1 MKYQSFIGLEVHIH
15 LLTKTKAFCGCRAA
29 FGDEPNSNV
38 CPVCMGYPGVLPAL
52 NGEAMRM
59 AALVALALDC
69 ELSPS
74 TWFERKQYFY
84 PDMPK
89 NYQISQFASP
99 VGVDGHVDIPVSGGS
114 GSATVEAT
122 IIGKGAVKRIR
133 IKECHLEED
142 AGKMIHTGDVSLV
155 DYNRAGTSLLEIV
168 TEPDFETGAEAET
181 YIQQL
186 RRTVR
191 WLGVCDGNMEEGSL
205 RCDANVSVNLT
216 GAGLGRKVEIKNL
229 NSSRFVRLGL
239 DYEIDRQIALIEK
252 GGTVK
257 QETRLWNEN
266 RDQTEPMR
274 SKESTH
280 DYRFF
285 PEPDLPPFRPDAKF
299 VESVKAGMVEL
310 PFNRERR
317 IEAEYGL
324 GTELALNICEERAFA
339 DWFEAAVAEAV
350 RLGVER
356 ALAAE
361 RVAIW
366 MTGDVR
372 RVMNRDGLDA
382 TAIGS
387 LAISSLQLAS
397 LVALV
402 ASGRISVKIARQV
415 FDAVLAGEGEPET
428 VVAAR
433 GWELVVD
440 PLKIAAAVESALAAE
455 AEAFSGAVAALVRGD
470 AGKGKS
476 LSAFLVGKSIAASG
490 GKAEPGLIKAAV
502 DARLAAAVA
511 VAASAVASAAG
522 STGDLN
528 PHLPSKGAL

>member
-15 LLTKTKAFCGCRAA
+15 LLTKTKAFCACKAA

-99 VGVDGHVDIPVSGGS
+99 VGVEGHVDISVSRSS
-114 GSATVEAT
+114 GEA
-122 IIGKGAVKRIR
+122 GAVKRIR

-285 PEPDLPPFRPDAKF
+285 PEPDLPPFRPDAAF
-299 VESVKAGMVEL
+299 VASVKAGLVEL

-324 GTELALNICEERAFA
+324 GTELALNICEERAFV
-339 DWFEAAVAEAV
+339 DWFEAAVEEAV
-350 RLGVER
+350 RLGVE
-356 ALAAE
+356 LDVAAE
-361 RVAIW
+361 RVGIW
-366 MTGDVR
+366 MTGDLR

-382 TAIGS
+382 SAIGS
-387 LAISSLQLAS
+387 LAISSGQLAS

-402 ASGRISVKIARQV
+402 ASGRISIKIARQV
-415 FDAVLAGEGEPET
+415 FDAVLIGEGEPEAL
-428 VVAAR
+428 VAAR

-440 PLKIAAAVESALAAE
+440 PVKIAAAVETAFVAE
-455 AEAFSGAVAALVRGD
+455 AAAFSDAVAAIVRGD

-476 LSAFLVGKSIAASG
+476 LSAFLVGRSIAASG
-490 GKAEPGLIKAAV
+490 GKAEPGLIKAVV
-502 DARLAAAVA
+502 DARLATAVSAATAVA
-511 VAASAVASAAG
+511 E
-522 STGDLN
+522 STGGLN
-528 PHLPSKGAL
+528 PRRSSEGAR

>member
-15 LLTKTKAFCGCRAA
+15 LLTKTKAFCGCKAA

-38 CPVCMGYPGVLPAL
+38 CPVCMGYPGVLPTL

-99 VGVDGHVDIPVSGGS
+99 VGVDGHVDIPVSGGA
-114 GSATVEAT
+114 GE
-122 IIGKGAVKRIR
+122 VKRIR

-285 PEPDLPPFRPDAKF
+285 PEPDLPPFRPDAAF
-299 VESVKAGMVEL
+299 VASVKAGMVEL

-324 GTELALNICEERAFA
+324 GTELALNICDERAFA

-350 RLGVER
+350 RLGVSG
-356 ALAAE
+356 AVAAE

-387 LAISSLQLAS
+387 LAISSHQLAA

-415 FDAVLAGEGEPET
+415 FDAVLAGEGEPEAI
-428 VVAAR
+428 VAAH

-440 PLKIAAAVESALAAE
+440 PAKIALAVETALAAE
-455 AEAFSGAVAALVRGD
+455 AEAFSGAVAAIVRGD

-490 GKAEPGLIKAAV
+490 GKAEPGLIKAVV

-511 VAASAVASAAG
+511 VAALDSAAEA
-522 STGDLN
+522 TGDLN
-528 PHLPSKGAL
+528 PLRSNQGAQ